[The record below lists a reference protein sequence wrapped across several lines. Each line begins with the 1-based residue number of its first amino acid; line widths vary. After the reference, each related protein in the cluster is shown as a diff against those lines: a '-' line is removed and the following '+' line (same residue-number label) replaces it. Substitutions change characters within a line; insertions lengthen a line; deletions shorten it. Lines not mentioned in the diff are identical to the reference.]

1 MTRNGR
7 SSRWAAALAL
17 GLAGLISGS
26 AATVHAAPAARTAAN
41 PFELTFEA
49 TPTTPPEYWAVEGTF
64 RSRAPFCASG
74 TFFLSYETGVRFTC
88 DDGAGSLTVGFGRKR
103 WTIGDGAGSYAGF
116 RGKGSLQVETPI
128 PWRGSLLGVVDRDAV
143 APTIAFTRATA
154 TKLRRPAGAYTLQLG
169 IALRD
174 DVADNPVTYTVRA
187 CAYYVGCAE
196 VARRFGTDL
205 TGAVSLTLRIRPPA
219 GVRVV
224 QLRLT
229 GEDPVG
235 NVVSLSR
242 DVKLPR

>member
-74 TFFLSYETGVRFTC
+74 RFFLSYEAGVRFTC
-88 DDGAGSLTVGFGRKR
+88 DDGTGSLTVGFGRKR

-128 PWRGSLLGVVDRDAV
+128 PWRGTLRGVVDRDAV
-143 APTIAFTRATA
+143 APTIAYDAAVVGEDASVPGGRAASLAIPVLIMDGSETYPFMHVSA
-154 TKLRRPAGAYTLQLG
+154 VALANALPNARHRTLEGQ
-169 IALRD
+169 
-174 DVADNPVTYTVRA
+174 TH
-187 CAYYVGCAE
+187 E
-196 VARRFGTDL
+196 VAAEAL
-205 TGAVSLTLRIRPPA
+205 A
-219 GVRVV
+219 
-224 QLRLT
+224 
-229 GEDPVG
+229 PVL
-235 NVVSLSR
+235 VEFFTASE
-242 DVKLPR
+242 